1 MAQHPLNG
9 DHGTPKGNGVAPSL
23 RLKTGLAEMLKGG
36 VIMDVMSVEQAR
48 IAEEAGA
55 VAVMALER
63 VPAMIRA
70 EGGVARMANP
80 KLIKQIMAAVTI
92 PVMAKARIGHFA
104 EAQVLQT
111 LGVDF
116 IDESEVL
123 TPADEFHHIDKHS
136 FTTPFVCGAKNLG
149 EALRRIAEGAAM
161 IRTKGEPGTGDV
173 VHAVTHMRTIVK
185 EIKALT
191 VLGDEELYAAA
202 KNLQASYELVRLVAR
217 TGKLPVP
224 NFSAGGIATPA
235 DAALM
240 MQLGAETVFVGSG
253 IFMKDG
259 ATPLDVRAWTESD
272 AEIGLRSKESV
283 GNPRHPEDHEE
294 AVSRAKAIVLAA
306 THHNDPQI
314 VAEASE
320 AVTGLM
326 KGLAAAAIEE
336 SQRMQTRGW

>member
-1 MAQHPLNG
+1 MAETNG
-9 DHGTPKGNGVAPSL
+9 SYSGSTGL
-23 RLKTGLAEMLKGG
+23 RLKVGLAEMLKGG
-36 VIMDVMSVEQAR
+36 VIMDVMTTQQAL
-48 IAEEAGA
+48 IAESAGA

-80 KLIKQIMAAVTI
+80 ALIKQIIGSVSI

-104 EAQVLQT
+104 EAQILEY

-123 TPADEFHHIDKHS
+123 TPADEAHHIDKHA
-136 FTTPFVCGAKNLG
+136 FKTPFVCGARDLG

-161 IRTKGEPGTGDV
+161 IRTKGEAGTGDV
-173 VHAVTHMRTIVK
+173 VHAVKHMRQIVK
-185 EIKALT
+185 EMKALT
-191 VLGDEELYAAA
+191 VLGEEELYAAA
-202 KNLQASYELVRLVAR
+202 KEHRAPYELVRMVAR

-240 MQLGAETVFVGSG
+240 MQLGAESVFVGSG

-259 ATPLDVRAWTESD
+259 ATPLNVELDEKGAPRNA
-272 AEIGLRSKESV
+272 KE
-283 GNPRHPEDHEE
+283 REE
-294 AVSRAKAIVLAA
+294 AESRAKAIVIAA
-306 THHNDPQI
+306 THFNDPK
-314 VAEASE
+314 VLAEVSE
-320 AVTGLM
+320 QMTGSM
-326 KGLAAAAIEE
+326 KGLAVAALEE
-336 SQRMQTRGW
+336 HQLLQTRGW

>member
-1 MAQHPLNG
+1 MTDHSKNG
-9 DHGTPKGNGVAPSL
+9 NKATAGASL

-36 VIMDVMSVEQAR
+36 VIMDVMNVEQAR

-55 VAVMALER
+55 TSVMALER

-80 KLIKQIMAAVTI
+80 KLIREIMSTVSI

-104 EAQVLQT
+104 EAQILQQ

-123 TPADEFHHIDKHS
+123 TPADEVYHIDKHA
-136 FTTPFVCGAKNLG
+136 FTTPFVCGARNLG

-161 IRTKGEPGTGDV
+161 IRTKGEAGTGDV
-173 VHAVTHMRTIVK
+173 VHAVQHMRQIVR
-185 EIKALT
+185 EMKALT
-191 VLGDEELYAAA
+191 VLSDEELYNAA
-202 KNLQASYELVRLVAR
+202 KVHGAPYELIKMVAA

-240 MQLGAETVFVGSG
+240 MQLGAEAVFVGSG
-253 IFMKDG
+253 IFMKER
-259 ATPLDVRAWTESD
+259 ATPLDVEHNKTERA
-272 AEIGLRSKESV
+272 
-283 GNPRHPEDHEE
+283 E
-294 AVSRAKAIVLAA
+294 AVSRAKAIVIA
-306 THHNDPQI
+306 TTHYKDAKI
-314 VAEASE
+314 LAEASE
-320 AVTGLM
+320 AVTGTM

-336 SQRMQTRGW
+336 RDLLQTRGN